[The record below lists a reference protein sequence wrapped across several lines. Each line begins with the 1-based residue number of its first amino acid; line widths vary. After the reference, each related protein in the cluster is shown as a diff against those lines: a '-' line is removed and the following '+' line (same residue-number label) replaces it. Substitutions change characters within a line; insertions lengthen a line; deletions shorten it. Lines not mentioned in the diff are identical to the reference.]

1 MMEEKTTEKW
11 LVPHVQGG
19 QTKTDQVWT
28 HLSAY
33 QQRKILQ
40 RIIQA
45 CQMLVKERVQAR
57 EVAHE
62 YLD

>member
-1 MMEEKTTEKW
+1 MMEEKMTEKR

-19 QTKTDQVWT
+19 QTNADQVWT

-33 QQRKILQ
+33 QQREILQ

-45 CQMLVKERVQAR
+45 CQMLMKEESQAR

-62 YLD
+62 CLD